1 MRRAALLAV
10 TAAALALPGTAAAA
24 DQTVQAVDA
33 ALAWSPA
40 AVTVKAGE
48 SVTWTFAG
56 TSQAHNVASTSPNW
70 SLSTPIQVGH
80 PPVSYTF
87 ASAGTYTFVC
97 NVHPSTMTGTVT
109 VTDASGNP
117 PPPPPPPP
125 PGQQPFPND
134 QSPPTVVEISD
145 TQRPRLTRVRAARIA
160 RGVRVRFHVSEPAR
174 VRVRV
179 RRDGRTVRART
190 VRLRRAGTR
199 SLRLRG
205 LRAGTYRVDVL
216 ARDLALN
223 RSKLKRARVTVR

>member
-1 MRRAALLAV
+1 VRRAALLAL
-10 TAAALALPGTAAAA
+10 AAALALPATASAA

-33 ALAWSPA
+33 TLAWSPA
-40 AVTVKAGE
+40 TVTVKAGE
-48 SVTWTFAG
+48 SVTWTFTG
-56 TSQAHNVASTSPNW
+56 TAQAHNVAASSANW
-70 SLSTPIQVGH
+70 SLTTPIQSSH

-87 ASAGTYTFVC
+87 TAPGTYAFVC

-125 PGQQPFPND
+125 PGQQPYPND
-134 QSPPTVVEISD
+134 QSPPTVVEIAD

-179 RRDGRTVRART
+179 RHGDRTVRTRT

-205 LRAGTYRVDVL
+205 LRAGAYRVDVL
-216 ARDLALN
+216 ARDMALN
-223 RSKLKRARVTVR
+223 RSKLKRARVSVR

>member
-1 MRRAALLAV
+1 VTRAALTALAV
-10 TAAALALPGTAAAA
+10 ALALPATASAA

-33 ALAWSPA
+33 TLAWSPA
-40 AVTVKAGE
+40 TVTVKAGE

-56 TSQAHNVASTSPNW
+56 TTQAHNVASSSPNW
-70 SLSTPIQVGH
+70 SLSTPIQANH
-80 PPVSYTF
+80 PPVSHTF
-87 ASAGTYTFVC
+87 ASPGTYTFVC

-109 VTDASGNP
+109 VTDASGTP

-125 PGQQPFPND
+125 PGQQPYPND
-134 QSPPTVVEISD
+134 QSPPSVVEITD
-145 TQRPRLTRVRAARIA
+145 TSRPRLTHVRASRIA

-190 VRLRRAGTR
+190 VRLRQAGTR
-199 SLRLRG
+199 ALRLRG
-205 LRAGTYRVDVL
+205 LSAGSYRIDVL

-223 RSKLKRARVTVR
+223 RSRLKRARVTVR

>member
-1 MRRAALLAV
+1 VRRAALIAL
-10 TAAALALPGTAAAA
+10 AAALALPASAAAA

-33 ALAWSPA
+33 TLSWSPA
-40 AVTVKAGE
+40 TVTVKAGE

-56 TSQAHNVASTSPNW
+56 TSQAHNVASSSSNW
-70 SLSTPIQVGH
+70 SLTTPIQAGH

-87 ASAGTYTFVC
+87 AAPGTYSFVC

-125 PGQQPFPND
+125 PGEQPFPND
-134 QSPPTVVEISD
+134 QSPPTVIEVSD

-160 RGVRVRFHVSEPAR
+160 RGVRVRFHVSEPSR
-174 VRVRV
+174 VTVRVRHGSRAV
-179 RRDGRTVRART
+179 RTRTVT
-190 VRLRRAGTR
+190 LRRAGTR
-199 SLRLRG
+199 ALRVRG

-216 ARDLALN
+216 ARDVALN